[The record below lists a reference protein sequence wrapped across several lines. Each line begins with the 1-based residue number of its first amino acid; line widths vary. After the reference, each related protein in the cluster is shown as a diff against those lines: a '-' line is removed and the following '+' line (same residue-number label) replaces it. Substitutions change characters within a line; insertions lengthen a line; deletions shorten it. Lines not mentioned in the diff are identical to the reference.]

1 MGSNISLTC
10 RRWACYTYRWLISA
24 GYIWDWL
31 LAAVLVVINFFV
43 PGVLIPAVDRMYF
56 PDDPTLRY
64 PSVESWLNEQQKF
77 PVEFGVPLAVVL
89 LVQIW
94 GRSGADV

>member
-1 MGSNISLTC
+1 MADASLAF
-10 RRWACYTYRWLISA
+10 RRFLLFSYKWLVQA
-24 GYIWDWL
+24 GYLWDWL
-31 LAAVLVVINFFV
+31 LAAVLVWINFNV
-43 PGVLIPAVDRMYF
+43 PGVMIPAVDRLYF
-56 PDDPTLRY
+56 EDDPNLRY

-77 PVEFGVPLAVVL
+77 PVEFGLPLLVVV